1 MSSEPTH
8 FLNVDL
14 ELTTRGEIA
23 PLLAQWSK
31 KIVVLR
37 DSTDDGVRTIW
48 LEVVP
53 QQRGVEGVLLT
64 LLDMVEKL
72 PADARDLWN
81 SCEDRCFN
89 VGIQAGSTPHDS
101 TYSISPETLAQIAS
115 VMARVAFTVYA
126 PLPTPDA

>member
-1 MSSEPTH
+1 MPSEPTH

-37 DSTDDGVRTIW
+37 DSTDDGLRTIW

-53 QQRGVEGVLLT
+53 EQRGVEQVLLCF
-64 LLDMVEKL
+64 LDMVAKL
-72 PADARDLWN
+72 PDDVRDLWN
-81 SCEDRCFN
+81 ACDDRCFN

-115 VMARVAFTVYA
+115 LMARVAFTVYA
-126 PLPTPDA
+126 PIPDTN